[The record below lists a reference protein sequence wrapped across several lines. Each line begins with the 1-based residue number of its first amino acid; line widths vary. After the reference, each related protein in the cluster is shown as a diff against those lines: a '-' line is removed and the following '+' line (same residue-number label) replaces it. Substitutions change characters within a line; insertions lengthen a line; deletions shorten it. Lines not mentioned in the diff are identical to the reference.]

1 MFSKDSILYQ
11 VNIISKFI
19 GIFFALLGIILLRIP
34 GFIVLLSVILLA
46 LSISFPYTFRY
57 SIFSVIIALVA
68 SFFPQI
74 LWISKIL
81 IFINYLILVRKLT
94 KANDLRYILEVT
106 LYKFQSKKIT
116 YKILYMI
123 YFFKYMKKN
132 HKVLGILRDE
142 YGIKKDWFY
151 FKFSWKK
158 AYQKTK
164 YEMEEFIA
172 MNNLRFYNF
181 SSKRSYLERPTWE
194 RWDTGYVF
202 FHLLLLIF
210 IILYGGIL

>member
-11 VNIISKFI
+11 VNIISKLI
-19 GIFFALLGIILLRIP
+19 GIILSLLGIIILQIP
-34 GFIVLLSVILLA
+34 GFIVLLGVILLI
-46 LSISFPYTFRY
+46 LSASFKYIFRY
-57 SIFSVIIALVA
+57 SIFSLIIALIA

-74 LWISKIL
+74 LWISKTL

-94 KANDLRYILEVT
+94 KTNDLRYILEVT

-116 YKILYMI
+116 YRILYII

-151 FKFSWKK
+151 LKFSWKK

-164 YEMEEFIA
+164 YEMKEFMT
-172 MNNLRFYNF
+172 MNNLRFYNY
-181 SSKRSYLERPTWE
+181 SSSRTYLEKPTWE
-194 RWDTGYVF
+194 RWDTGYVL
-202 FHLLLLIF
+202 FHILLLIF
-210 IILYGGIL
+210 IIIYGGLL